1 MFIADRYDL
10 AEMLYK
16 AVLVRE
22 SKNIDAMQELAIIYE
37 ATGQLQYARGLLT
50 RALIIQPSDPEIIRR
65 HAEIVLK
72 LSAALES
79 QIDSLITVKA
89 YEAAIPK
96 LAILLTIQP
105 ENADL
110 YYKKAQCHLKLGNPD
125 VALAEIER
133 AQRITRNERYERLK
147 STASAMKLKKDIDT
161 LTARARRSLSAG
173 TPEGRDDA
181 MHAITRILEI
191 DPNNVWAKN
200 QLARGVDDPQTSGD
214 GWYGLHLSAWWAF
227 IKRNASAAGSGV
239 LSLTEVLRDH
249 LDVLMTILLALIILG
264 SPLTHML
271 VQGFSPRQSLS
282 GRLEHFRL
290 QELLTLINTHRRTGV
305 LILRTP
311 AATGKIYFDKGEVY
325 HCKSGRTRGRAAV
338 QNLLKSAAK
347 GFFVFKDRVTS
358 KDDTIDT
365 PLSLIL
371 LGLPERVNAITSESI
386 LKKQK
391 QQSRMSSLLNR
402 SN

>member
-1 MFIADRYDL
+1 M
-10 AEMLYK
+10 
-16 AVLVRE
+16 
-22 SKNIDAMQELAIIYE
+22 
-37 ATGQLQYARGLLT
+37 
-50 RALIIQPSDPEIIRR
+50 
-65 HAEIVLK
+65 EIVWR
-72 LSAALES
+72 LSTSLES
-79 QIDSLITVKA
+79 EIDSLIAANA

-110 YYKKAQCHLKLGNPD
+110 YYKKAQCHLKLGNPE
-125 VALAEIER
+125 VALAEIGR
-133 AQRITRNERYERLK
+133 AQRITRDERYVRLK
-147 STASAMKLKKDIDT
+147 STASAVKHKKDIDN
-161 LTARARRSLSAG
+161 LTSRAQRSLRAG
-173 TPEGRDDA
+173 TPAGRDDA
-181 MHAITRILEI
+181 MQAIARILEI

-200 QLARGVDDPQTSGD
+200 QLARGGDGLQQSGD
-214 GWYGLHLSAWWAF
+214 GWYGLHLEVWWAF
-227 IKRNASAAGSGV
+227 IKRNASVAGGWA
-239 LSLTEVLRDH
+239 LSLIEILRDH
-249 LDVLMTILLALIILG
+249 LDVLMTILLGLIILG

-311 AATGKIYFDKGEVY
+311 SATGKIYFDNGEVY

-371 LGLPERVNAITSESI
+371 LGLPERATAITSESI

-391 QQSRMSSLLNR
+391 QQSKMSSLLNR